1 MEGAGSF
8 KFSMRNVFG
17 KIIGKPYTI
26 TLRPNL
32 ARKHTQKFDRG
43 LLPPTCVGPP
53 PSRREAKES
62 AQTRMKIQRIS
73 FKSIILHT
81 KIGIFY

>member
-1 MEGAGSF
+1 
-8 KFSMRNVFG
+8 MRNVFG
-17 KIIGKPYTI
+17 KNFGKPYSI

-32 ARKHTQKFDRG
+32 ARKTHRSSIAFSFHRSPAVPSCGTQVV
-43 LLPPTCVGPP
+43 PH
-53 PSRREAKES
+53 RREAEKI

-73 FKSIILHT
+73 FKLIIMHI

>member
-1 MEGAGSF
+1 MVGKMRKGAVSL

-32 ARKHTQKFDRG
+32 ARKHTQKFDRV
-43 LLPPTCVGPP
+43 LLPPSSSDGPP
-53 PSRREAKES
+53 PSRREAEW
-62 AQTRMKIQRIS
+62 
-73 FKSIILHT
+73 
-81 KIGIFY
+81 